1 MSAQKITPEQIKT
14 AGELIRKLDQE
25 RQELKKEATAH
36 ELEKR
41 AAKIAFREV
50 ELGIAQ
56 PFESMQAFQEKVAS
70 ILAEGDL
77 DVVEKALE
85 RGYTGSRKTS
95 ELAGSSPANG
105 KNPFE
110 RFVLTGE
117 LDNE

>member
-1 MSAQKITPEQIKT
+1 MSEQKITPEMIKA
-14 AGELIRKLDQE
+14 AGEMLRKEHSERLRLEKLAQE
-25 RQELKKEATAH
+25 TMQ
-36 ELEKR
+36 EKR
-41 AAKIAFREV
+41 AHKVAFREV
-50 ELGIAQ
+50 ELGLHEPYKTHEEFVQ
-56 PFESMQAFQEKVAS
+56 KVAS
-70 ILAEGDL
+70 LMQEDL

-85 RGYTGSRKTS
+85 RGYVGTRKIG